1 MEHRAISFKMEAE
14 DTKTVLTAYKQY
26 LAGKHVEEL
35 NLDSWQREVFSAI
48 SRGVASGKSGSQIS
62 METGYN
68 ATLCCDFRKIKQ
80 HFHRDLKA
88 SKNYSTKTGKEAITR
103 LQTEYGMKVATSKQ
117 KSIYEVLQMALNYE
131 KISHVKGISDL
142 TVRKV
147 RKFQEMHKKGASV
160 PEMSLA
166 LGISENEVEK
176 MIRIKREKEQK
187 FKVL

>member
-1 MEHRAISFKMEAE
+1 MEPKVIPFKIGTE
-14 DTKTVLTAYKQY
+14 DTQAVIAAYKQH
-26 LAGKHVEEL
+26 LAGKPAEEL

-88 SKNYSTKTGKEAITR
+88 SKNHSTKTGKDAITR
-103 LQTEYGMKVATSKQ
+103 LQTEYGMKVATPKQ
-117 KSIYEVLQMALNYE
+117 KSIFEVLQMALNRE

-142 TVRKV
+142 TVHKV
-147 RKFQEMHKKGASV
+147 RKFQEMYKKGASV
-160 PEMSLA
+160 PEIA
-166 LGISENEVEK
+166 LTTGICENEVRK
-176 MIRIKREKEQK
+176 MFRMKKEKEQLSK
-187 FKVL
+187 ML